1 MKRIL
6 PFAAAAIFL
15 RIAPAARPDS
25 PPFDLA
31 SAQAAALANN
41 PSLAAARE
49 RLAQAAA
56 RLAEARADRWP
67 SLSAQ
72 ANASRVDVSDRNLA
86 GSGAKNPEDWF
97 DAELKASWLLFDG
110 FRRENSVAAARRG
123 RDSGQAAFDDAR
135 RLLIQSVAHAFLR
148 VQLARE
154 EERIALADL
163 EFYDRLA
170 ADAEARLAAG
180 GGSRSDLLGFQIR
193 ANDARAALIDSRR
206 IADAALAALAE
217 LASVPAA
224 RLAEA
229 PLAPLAPD
237 ADPIPRNPNPDARL
251 AQALAQRPDLLRA
264 VADADAALAD
274 ARAARGDL
282 SPKIFLVGSCSG
294 QRSHDASFRDDDF
307 GWSAGVAVSFDIF
320 EGGRT
325 RAKIAQADSLAREA
339 SLAVQS
345 LRNAVERE
353 ILDASSALSAAQ
365 DQLGLQSDN
374 LRLVLQNRDLVE
386 SEYRSGQS
394 SFVRLN
400 EAQRDL
406 VAAESRLSRARA
418 NLFLARVDLDAAAGN

>member
-6 PFAAAAIFL
+6 PFAAAFFL
-15 RIAPAARPDS
+15 CLLPAARPDA
-25 PPFDLA
+25 PTPFDLA

-67 SLSAQ
+67 SLAAQ
-72 ANASRVDVSDRNLA
+72 ANASRVDLSNRALA
-86 GSGAKNPEDWF
+86 GSGADNPEDWF

-110 FRRENSVAAARRG
+110 FRRGHSVAAARLG
-123 RDSGQAAFDDAR
+123 RDSGQASLDDSR
-135 RLLIQSVAHAFLR
+135 RLLLQSVAHAFLR

-154 EERIALADL
+154 EERIAQADL
-163 EFYDRLA
+163 DFYLRLA
-170 ADAEARLAAG
+170 ADADARLAAG
-180 GGSRSDLLGFQIR
+180 IGSRSDLLGFQIR

-217 LASVPAA
+217 LVSIPAPE
-224 RLAEA
+224 LAAAGFA
-229 PLAPLAPD
+229 PLSPETDPAPALS
-237 ADPIPRNPNPDARL
+237 DPVALL
-251 AQALAQRPDLLRA
+251 AQALAQRPDVLRA
-264 VADADAALAD
+264 LADADAAAAE

-294 QRSHDASFRDDDF
+294 QRSRDASFRDDDF
-307 GWSAGVAVSFDIF
+307 GWSAGVAVSFDVF

-339 SLAVQS
+339 SLAVLS
-345 LRNAVERE
+345 LRDAVERE
-353 ILDASSALSAAQ
+353 IFDALSALSAARA
-365 DQLGLQSDN
+365 QLGLQSDN
-374 LRLVLQNRDLVE
+374 LSLVLRNRDLVE

-418 NLFLARVDLDAAAGN
+418 NLFLAAADLHAAAGY

>member
-110 FRRENSVAAARRG
+110 FRRENSVAAARR
-123 RDSGQAAFDDAR
+123 
-135 RLLIQSVAHAFLR
+135 
-148 VQLARE
+148 
-154 EERIALADL
+154 
-163 EFYDRLA
+163 
-170 ADAEARLAAG
+170 
-180 GGSRSDLLGFQIR
+180 
-193 ANDARAALIDSRR
+193 
-206 IADAALAALAE
+206 
-217 LASVPAA
+217 
-224 RLAEA
+224 AEA

-237 ADPIPRNPNPDARL
+237 ADPIPINPNPDARL

-406 VAAESRLSRARA
+406 VAAESRRSRARA